1 MTDITQSEIATMH
14 ARIRVFKADG
24 YPEDEANRMARNWM
38 LYDRNPHAVKKDKVG
53 QWQPIETAPYSQIV
67 LLAIEGKYLTTGFRG
82 RVMGWTWDSVDEE
95 PLDGTATHWMPLPA
109 PPEAS

>member
-24 YPEDEANRMARNWM
+24 YPEDEANRMARSWM
-38 LYDRNPHAVKKDKVG
+38 LYDRDPHAVKKDNYG